1 LYTSWYAPDLIS
13 ETISDMGV
21 EFFQMFYVKH
31 PVYAPSTTP
40 IYSNA
45 AFQILAYALENITGI
60 SFPDML
66 QTDMIDKLHLS
77 DTSYSKPKNDSRGV
91 IFSSDRSPATSF
103 WDLDLADITP

>member
-1 LYTSWYAPDLIS
+1 
-13 ETISDMGV
+13 
-21 EFFQMFYVKH
+21 MFYQKH

-45 AFQILAYALENITGI
+45 AFQILAYALENITGRL
-60 SFPDML
+60 FPDML

-91 IFSSDRSPATSF
+91 ITSSDRNSVTSY
-103 WDLDLADITP
+103 WDSDLADITP